1 MKITDFFSAKAVAL
15 AESVPESNNID
26 YLGRVLF
33 PFKKKMGL
41 DLKWI
46 KTHKNLGVTLAPSNF
61 DAKSTLRSR
70 EGFDLVKTQM
80 AFFRESMLV
89 KETDE
94 QEIMRIQE
102 SSDPYAQTV
111 IDSVFDDAGTLVMG
125 ARTVAERM
133 AMQLIAPADG
143 TPKVSIEGNG
153 VVYAYNYDPDG
164 SFKAHNY
171 VQMLGSSNWADT
183 AHSTPLTDIIN
194 ARDLAKGGKPTTI
207 IMNPNTFALLKKNA
221 SIAAFIVAPYLPS
234 DAVIKDIVATVAGV
248 NVVVYEKMFTDDAG
262 NDVYFYPDGVATLV
276 PDATL
281 GNTWFGTT
289 PEERSSLAKQNA
301 DFALVD
307 DAISVMV
314 TETTDPVNTKTT
326 VSEIVLP
333 SFENMDKIVV
343 MNVTPELGTLTGTVG
358 EGSSSG
364 TTKVTLAAAPA
375 DHSYKVSTTTATLAG
390 IYYGTDLSAW
400 TDYTSESNIT
410 IADATDFVIALVD
423 ENGLAVS
430 AGVFTSDTKA

>member
-1 MKITDFFSAKAVAL
+1 MKITDVYSAKAVAAVL
-15 AESVPESNNID
+15 DTPESNLVE
-26 YLGRVLF
+26 YLGRTLF

-46 KTHKNLGVTLAPSNF
+46 QLHSKLGTSLAASNF

-70 EGFDLVKTQM
+70 EGFDFKRTQM

-89 KETDE
+89 TEEDQ

-102 SSDPYAQTV
+102 TGDPYVQDV
-111 IDSVFDDAGTLVMG
+111 LNNVYDDANTLVMG

-133 AMQLIAPADG
+133 AMQLLSPANG
-143 TPKVSIEGNG
+143 SPSIYIEDNG

-164 SFKAHNY
+164 AFKAHNY
-171 VQMLGSSNWADT
+171 VQMLGSSNWSDT

-194 ARDLAKGGKPTTI
+194 ARDMAKGGKPTEI
-207 IMNPNTFALLKKNA
+207 IMNPNTFALLKSNA
-221 SIAAFIVAPYLPS
+221 SIAAFIQPPNLPS
-234 DAVIKDIVATVAGV
+234 DEVIKNIVATVAGV
-248 NVVVYEKMFTDDAG
+248 NVIVYEKMFKDESG
-262 NDVYFYPDGVATLV
+262 NEVYFYPDGMATLI
-276 PDATL
+276 PSKAL

-289 PEERSSLAKQNA
+289 PEERSSLAKRDA

-307 DAISVMV
+307 GVFSVMV
-314 TETTDPVNTKTT
+314 TETTDPIETKTT

-333 SFENMDKIVV
+333 SFENMDSVVV
-343 MNVTPELGTLTGTVG
+343 MNVCPTLGTLTGTVA
-358 EGSSSG
+358 EGSGSG

-400 TDYTSESNIT
+400 TDYTSASDIT
-410 IADATDFVIALVD
+410 IADATDFAIALVD
-423 ENGLAVS
+423 ANGLAVS
-430 AGVFTSDTKA
+430 AGIFTSDTKA